1 MLQPPPAEPGAPV
14 DEVDTPALLID
25 LDALEGN
32 LDLMAALAREAGVK
46 LRPHAKTHKSPVI
59 AHLQMARGAVGQ
71 CVQKVSEAEILAWGG
86 VGDILVSNEVAGPRK
101 LARFAALSRICTA
114 AICVDSEAGVAALEA
129 AAEDAGLR
137 LTALIEI
144 DVGMDRCGIP
154 PGPAVTALAQRIAA
168 SRWLRFGGLQAYQG
182 RAQHQRTPDER
193 RASIAR
199 AVALTGETVAALKD
213 AGLDCPIVG
222 GAGTGTF
229 ALEAASGVYTELQVG
244 SYVFMDADYARNEQ
258 APPFAQSLFVLTTV
272 MSAPRPDL
280 AVVDAGLKAL
290 AFDSGPPVV
299 WNRPGVTYAGA
310 SDEHGKLVITGER
323 SRCASA
329 RSSGSSPAIATRQST
344 VMTGMSA
351 VGEIASSAYGPS
363 RPAVGWPETKRRS
376 GAAKAPFMRN
386 EPHVMAI
393 GSKPPHPPRSP
404 GKPTGFSG

>member
-1 MLQPPPAEPGAPV
+1 
-14 DEVDTPALLID
+14 
-25 LDALEGN
+25 
-32 LDLMAALAREAGVK
+32 
-46 LRPHAKTHKSPVI
+46 
-59 AHLQMARGAVGQ
+59 MARGAVGQ
-71 CVQKVSEAEILAWGG
+71 CVQKVAEAEILAWGG
-86 VGDILVSNEVAGPRK
+86 IGDILISNEVAGSRK

-129 AAEDAGLR
+129 VAKDAGQR

-168 SRWLRFGGLQAYQG
+168 SPSLRFGGLQAYQG

-193 RASIAR
+193 RVSIAR
-199 AVALTGETVAALKD
+199 AVAVIGQTVADLND
-213 AGLDCPIVG
+213 VGLSCPIVG

-244 SYVFMDADYARNEQ
+244 SYVFMDADYACNEE

-272 MSAPRPDL
+272 MSAPRRDL

-310 SDEHGKLVITGER
+310 SDEHGKLVITGGAEPVR
-323 SRCASA
+323 ISEKLRLQPGHCDPTVDRYDWYVGCREDRVECLWPVAA
-329 RSSGSSPAIATRQST
+329 R
-344 VMTGMSA
+344 GM
-351 VGEIASSAYGPS
+351 
-363 RPAVGWPETKRRS
+363 
-376 GAAKAPFMRN
+376 
-386 EPHVMAI
+386 MA
-393 GSKPPHPPRSP
+393 
-404 GKPTGFSG
+404 

>member
-25 LDALEGN
+25 LDALEKN

-129 AAEDAGLR
+129 VAKDAGLR

-154 PGPAVTALAQRIAA
+154 PGPPVTALAQRIAA

-182 RAQHQRTPDER
+182 RAQHQRIPDER

-199 AVALTGETVAALKD
+199 AVGVTGQTVADLND
-213 AGLDCPIVG
+213 VGLPIVG

-272 MSAPRPDL
+272 MSAPRRDL

-299 WNRPGVTYAGA
+299 WNRPGMTYAGA
-310 SDEHGKLVITGER
+310 SDEHGKLVITGGGEPLR
-323 SRCASA
+323 LGEKLPAPAWPLRPDRRPLRLVCWLPRGSGRVPMA
-329 RSSGSSPAIATRQST
+329 RGGPRHDGLKGSSGSGIPQS
-344 VMTGMSA
+344 A
-351 VGEIASSAYGPS
+351 D
-363 RPAVGWPETKRRS
+363 PELW
-376 GAAKAPFMRN
+376 
-386 EPHVMAI
+386 
-393 GSKPPHPPRSP
+393 
-404 GKPTGFSG
+404 